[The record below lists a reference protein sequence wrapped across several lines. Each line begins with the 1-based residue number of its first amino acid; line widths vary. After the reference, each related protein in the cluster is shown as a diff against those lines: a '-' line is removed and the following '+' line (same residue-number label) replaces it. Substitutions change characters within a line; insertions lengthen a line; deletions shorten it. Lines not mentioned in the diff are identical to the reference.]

1 MTAMRDTALIQRIL
15 DALADKQKEQRN
27 LGMVNTAQG
36 LAYAIVIVGR
46 IEAEGEP
53 SIDCTGK

>member
-1 MTAMRDTALIQRIL
+1 MSNTALIQRIL

-53 SIDCTGK
+53 SIDTGGES